1 MMPLFA
7 LQQAPPPDAAPP
19 VIVKIIDPP
28 SDVEGLADV
37 LLGALGIA
45 GAGVLIAVVLALIL
59 AGLLLLYRF
68 KFSDPFPSASEQRPG
83 EDTPAS
89 HITR

>member
-1 MMPLFA
+1 MLE
-7 LQQAPPPDAAPP
+7 LVQQQAPGGT

-28 SDVEGLADV
+28 SELEGLADV
-37 LLGALGIA
+37 LVGALGIA
-45 GAGVLIAVVLALIL
+45 GAGIAIAVAAALVF
-59 AGLLLLYRF
+59 AGLLFLYRL

-83 EDTPAS
+83 EESTGG

>member
-1 MMPLFA
+1 M
-7 LQQAPPPDAAPP
+7 QAVPPPPGDP

-45 GAGVLIAVVLALIL
+45 GAGVLIAVVLALLL
-59 AGLLLLYRF
+59 AGGLFWCRF
-68 KFSDPFPSASEQRPG
+68 KYGDPVPAASAQKPG
-83 EDTPAS
+83 EDSTRITP
-89 HITR
+89 

>member
-1 MMPLFA
+1 MMTPLFA
-7 LQQAPPPDAAPP
+7 LQQQAQPDST
-19 VIVKIIDPP
+19 VIVKIIEPP

-45 GAGVLIAVVLALIL
+45 GAGVAIAVTAALVLG
-59 AGLLLLYRF
+59 GLLLLYRF

-83 EDTPAS
+83 ENS
-89 HITR
+89 SGGHVTR